1 MELNL
6 TKDVDID
13 QYKYSRFGIG
23 FDRKW
28 FFSIGDEVCRN
39 VIIIGV
45 DMSSSSNIDS
55 KKKDVLIL
63 GKGSTQELEHTLTAK
78 KLYSVNFTKQNTKF
92 SLSLHYNGANS
103 YLFVNGTEIIKFKAK
118 DFEVAAYPLC
128 LGNISKD
135 FSVDHMKKTRLKGCV
150 YDPSIDYN
158 AIAVADVLYID
169 KYLMKKNGIV

>member
-13 QYKYSRFGIG
+13 QYKYSRYDIG
-23 FDRKW
+23 FDKKW
-28 FFSIGDEVCRN
+28 FFSIGDEVYRN

-92 SLSLHYNGANS
+92 CLSLHYNGVNS

-118 DFEVAAYPLC
+118 DSEIVAYPLC

-135 FSVDHMKKTRLKGCV
+135 LFLDNMK
-150 YDPSIDYN
+150 
-158 AIAVADVLYID
+158 IAEL
-169 KYLMKKNGIV
+169 NGYV

>member
-1 MELNL
+1 
-6 TKDVDID
+6 
-13 QYKYSRFGIG
+13 
-23 FDRKW
+23 
-28 FFSIGDEVCRN
+28 
-39 VIIIGV
+39 
-45 DMSSSSNIDS
+45 MSSSSNIDS

-92 SLSLHYNGANS
+92 CLSLHYNGVNS

-118 DFEVAAYPLC
+118 DFEAVAYPLC

-169 KYLMKKNGIV
+169 KYLMKKNEIILFGFVKQIFSFSNNVFWL

>member
-1 MELNL
+1 M
-6 TKDVDID
+6 
-13 QYKYSRFGIG
+13 YSI
-23 FDRKW
+23 K
-28 FFSIGDEVCRN
+28 
-39 VIIIGV
+39 
-45 DMSSSSNIDS
+45 
-55 KKKDVLIL
+55 
-63 GKGSTQELEHTLTAK
+63 
-78 KLYSVNFTKQNTKF
+78 FTKRNTKF
-92 SLSLHYNGANS
+92 CLSLHYNGVNS

-150 YDPSIDYN
+150 YDSSVDYN